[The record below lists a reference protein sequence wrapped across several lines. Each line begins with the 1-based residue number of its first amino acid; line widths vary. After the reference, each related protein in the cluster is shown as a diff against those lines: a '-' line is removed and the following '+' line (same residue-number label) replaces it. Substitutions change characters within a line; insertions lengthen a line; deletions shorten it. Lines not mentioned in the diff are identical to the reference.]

1 MKTSVSKKKNSNL
14 KFGTIEVAVIA
25 LLTTVIGLVMGF
37 AISKTTL
44 NKTTGEL
51 LSNNLQNFINTYE
64 YILENYYEN
73 LDEEK
78 LLETG
83 LEAMINSLDKYSEYY
98 SKEEMENLSIKL
110 NGQYQGIGVEIVS
123 LEDGNILVYGV
134 FKNSPAAKAGL
145 EPGDIIKTIH
155 DMDVKTKD
163 ISYVSDYMKNGSE
176 NTFKIIIDR
185 NGEEK
190 EITLKREKVVLETA
204 QSKIYEKNDKKI
216 GYIYVSLFASNTY
229 LQFRT
234 KLNELE
240 KENIDSLI
248 LDLRGNGGGHLT
260 SLQKMIS
267 EFLEPNTLI
276 FKMKQKDSVIDY
288 YSGGG
293 SLKKY
298 PLVILVDEN
307 TASASEVMAISLK
320 QQYGATIIGKK
331 TYGKGT
337 VQELNDNSNTD
348 NNYSFKITTMQ
359 WLAPDD
365 TYINEVGIIPDIE
378 VTLNEEFYNNP
389 NDDTDNQ
396 LQSAINHLINK

>member
-1 MKTSVSKKKNSNL
+1 
-14 KFGTIEVAVIA
+14 
-25 LLTTVIGLVMGF
+25 
-37 AISKTTL
+37 
-44 NKTTGEL
+44 
-51 LSNNLQNFINTYE
+51 
-64 YILENYYEN
+64 
-73 LDEEK
+73 
-78 LLETG
+78 
-83 LEAMINSLDKYSEYY
+83 
-98 SKEEMENLSIKL
+98 
-110 NGQYQGIGVEIVS
+110 
-123 LEDGNILVYGV
+123 
-134 FKNSPAAKAGL
+134 
-145 EPGDIIKTIH
+145 
-155 DMDVKTKD
+155 
-163 ISYVSDYMKNGSE
+163 
-176 NTFKIIIDR
+176 
-185 NGEEK
+185 
-190 EITLKREKVVLETA
+190 
-204 QSKIYEKNDKKI
+204 
-216 GYIYVSLFASNTY
+216 
-229 LQFRT
+229 
-234 KLNELE
+234 
-240 KENIDSLI
+240 
-248 LDLRGNGGGHLT
+248 
-260 SLQKMIS
+260 MIS

-365 TYINEVGIIPDIE
+365 TYINEVGITPDVE

-389 NDDTDNQ
+389 TDETDNQ

>member
-1 MKTSVSKKKNSNL
+1 
-14 KFGTIEVAVIA
+14 
-25 LLTTVIGLVMGF
+25 
-37 AISKTTL
+37 
-44 NKTTGEL
+44 
-51 LSNNLQNFINTYE
+51 
-64 YILENYYEN
+64 
-73 LDEEK
+73 
-78 LLETG
+78 
-83 LEAMINSLDKYSEYY
+83 
-98 SKEEMENLSIKL
+98 MENLSIKL
-110 NGQYQGIGVEIVS
+110 DGQYQGIGVEIVS

-145 EPGDIIKTIH
+145 EPGDIIKTIN

-190 EITLKREKVVLETA
+190 EITLKREKVVLETV

-216 GYIYVSLFASNTY
+216 GYIYVSLFANNTY

-234 KLNELE
+234 KLEELE

-359 WLAPDD
+359 WLAPDN
-365 TYINEVGIIPDIE
+365 TYINEVGITPDVE

-389 NDDTDNQ
+389 TDETDNQ